1 MPSMMESFV
10 QRFNILEAQR
20 ETGNE
25 LIKDLLIYIETVES
39 NLRHEN
45 DRLTKELNDA
55 HLDLDDSRKSR
66 RELQIHWNLTSQ
78 HLERA
83 ITENGILQNRNPYIM
98 ALVDADG
105 MIFNQELIDQ
115 GLEGGKKAANLLRA
129 SILEQCSGPQ
139 TEEIEIMAKVCAN
152 YSGLSKALMRDGTLE
167 SLEKFKD
174 FTLGFTQGKAHFD
187 FIDVGY
193 GKERADSK
201 IKECIRWHLRNWNC
215 KQLLLGIS
223 FDSGYAPFLEEV
235 ITQDDRN
242 RITIMEGPPI
252 VRELSTIGLRTLK
265 FEHIFRSEKLI
276 DRATEPSPTSV
287 PSTWA
292 GVTSIPPPTPPTA
305 VASPAL
311 GKAASTAIKKP
322 DVTSNVFARLGWNP
336 EPRGLDPPIHV
347 KKDVLEAVK
356 QRKNSNKLCN
366 NHYLRG
372 PCSKGDECCFEHDHK
387 ATEEEIKAIAYL
399 TRQNPCVNGQDC
411 DNEECIYGHHCP
423 SVVIPSIG
431 SKEPT
436 CMAFACKFYKED
448 HPPGTVI
455 KHPKKEYVERY

>member
-1 MPSMMESFV
+1 MDTLV
-10 QRFNILEAQR
+10 LEAQR

-25 LIKDLLIYIETVES
+25 LIKDLLIYIETVE
-39 NLRHEN
+39 NGLRHEN
-45 DRLTKELNDA
+45 DRLKKELEDA

-83 ITENGILQNRNPYIM
+83 ITENSILQNRNPYIV

-105 MIFNQELIDQ
+105 MIFNQDLINQ

-139 TEEIEIMAKVCAN
+139 TEEIEIMAK
-152 YSGLSKALMRDGTLE
+152 
-167 SLEKFKD
+167 
-174 FTLGFTQGKAHFD
+174 GKAHFD
-187 FIDVGY
+187 FIDVGH

-215 KQLLLGIS
+215 KQLLL
-223 FDSGYAPFLEEV
+223 
-235 ITQDDRN
+235 
-242 RITIMEGPPI
+242 
-252 VRELSTIGLRTLK
+252 VRELSAIGLRSLK

-276 DRATEPSPTSV
+276 DRTTEASPTSA

-305 VASPAL
+305 VPSPAL
-311 GKAASTAIKKP
+311 GGKATSAAIKKP
-322 DVTSNVFARLGWNP
+322 DVTSNVFARLGWSP
-336 EPRGLDPPIHV
+336 GPRGLDPPIHV
-347 KKDVLEAVK
+347 KKEVLEAVK
-356 QRKNSNKLCN
+356 RRTNNNKLCN

-372 PCSKGDECCFEHDHK
+372 PCSKGTECCFEHDHK

-423 SVVIPSIG
+423 SVVIPSVG

-448 HPPGTVI
+448 HPPGTII
-455 KHPKKEYVERY
+455 KNTPKKSTSNDIKILRTGLLPFLGLVIVATSSHFYCCERAKVHCSLEGRLLDSIMGHYSLSTNQKL

>member
-25 LIKDLLIYIETVES
+25 LIKDLLIYIETVEN

-66 RELQIHWNLTSQ
+66 RELQIHWNLTTQ

-105 MIFNQELIDQ
+105 MIFNQELINQ

-167 SLEKFKD
+167 SLENFKY

-187 FIDVGY
+187 FIDVGH

-252 VRELSTIGLRTLK
+252 VRELSAIGLRTLK

-311 GKAASTAIKKP
+311 GKTASTATKKP
-322 DVTSNVFARLGWNP
+322 DVTSNFFARLGWNP

-347 KKDVLEAVK
+347 KKEVLEAVK

-448 HPPGTVI
+448 HPPGTII

>member
-1 MPSMMESFV
+1 MTTMMDAFV
-10 QRFNILEAQR
+10 RRFQLLTEQR
-20 ETGNE
+20 ETGDE
-25 LIKDLLIYIETVES
+25 LIKDLLMYVETVE
-39 NLRHEN
+39 NGLGHEN
-45 DRLTKELNDA
+45 ERLKKELNDA

-83 ITENGILQNRNPYIM
+83 INENSILQNRNPYII

-105 MIFNQELIDQ
+105 MIFNQDLINQ

-139 TEEIEIMAKVCAN
+139 TEEIEIMAKVCGN
-152 YSGLSKALMRDGTLE
+152 YTGLSKALMRDGTLE
-167 SLEKFKD
+167 SFEKFKE

-187 FIDVGY
+187 FIDVGH

-223 FDSGYAPFLEEV
+223 FDSGYAPFLDEV

-252 VRELSTIGLRTLK
+252 VRELSAIGLRTLK
-265 FEHIFRSEKLI
+265 FEHIFRSQKLT
-276 DRATEPSPTSV
+276 DRTTEFSQASV

-292 GVTSIPPPTPPTA
+292 GVTSIPPPTPPTT

-311 GKAASTAIKKP
+311 GKTTSTAVKKP
-322 DVTSNVFARLGWNP
+322 DVTSNVFARLGWVP
-336 EPRGLDPPIHV
+336 GPRGLDPPIHV

-356 QRKNSNKLCN
+356 RRTNSNKLCN

-372 PCSKGDECCFEHDHK
+372 PCSKGDECCFEHDHN

-423 SVVIPSIG
+423 SVVIPSVG
-431 SKEPT
+431 PKEPT
-436 CMAFACKFYKED
+436 CMAFACKFYKDD